1 RDADARSGECANP
14 AAYRYSQLEAMVR
27 RQDAG
32 QLGGRRGGEANHLCG
47 IDGKCGLAA
56 PYLRGKMSREDQS
69 DNILSDLFK
78 VAGELNPKQAWQPD
92 TIKTLSTEA
101 LNRALDALGAAM
113 KSGLTRKQ
121 WSEAER
127 LGKALVDEL
136 KTRQNPP
143 KNLWS

>member
-1 RDADARSGECANP
+1 
-14 AAYRYSQLEAMVR
+14 
-27 RQDAG
+27 
-32 QLGGRRGGEANHLCG
+32 
-47 IDGKCGLAA
+47 
-56 PYLRGKMSREDQS
+56 MSREDQS

-136 KTRQNPP
+136 KTRQNPA